1 MKNKGWIITLIVI
14 LAVLAIGLAVF
25 LIRALEG
32 RVNGMGFTFGY
43 NVSNEL
49 VVDETYDE
57 AFDEIFV
64 ESDASN
70 IIVKETNNNK
80 VSLTIYGD
88 KDKTIVEQN
97 GSKLD
102 IKTKAKKCFGICFN
116 LKMAKVEISVP
127 KDFVG
132 KLNLKNKY
140 GDTEVGYFEGATM
153 DIENNYGDIDVGA
166 VKTLKVK
173 EDCGN
178 VSIGK
183 VEDAVVKNNFG
194 DIKIDRVT
202 NYVDLKNSCGN
213 IKIDDCSLKKDS
225 YIEDNM
231 GDIKISS
238 LNKVYV
244 DAKTSLG
251 EVKVRNNYRDAEVTL
266 RIENDCGDIKV
277 EN

>member
-1 MKNKGWIITLIVI
+1 MKNKGWLITLIVI

-25 LIRALEG
+25 MIAALEG
-32 RVNGMGFTFGY
+32 RVNGMVFMFGY

-49 VVDETYDE
+49 VVAETYDGE
-57 AFDEIFV
+57 FDEIFV

-70 IIVKETNNNK
+70 IIIKETNESRVN
-80 VSLTIYGD
+80 LTIYGD
-88 KDKTIVEQN
+88 KDKTTVEQT

-116 LKMAKVEISVP
+116 MKMAKVEISIP
-127 KDFVG
+127 KDYAG

-140 GDTEVGYFEGATM
+140 GDTEVGYFEGASM

-166 VKTLKVK
+166 VKTLNVK

-178 VSIGK
+178 VSIGT

-213 IKIDDCSLKKDS
+213 IKINDCLLNEDS

-238 LNKVYV
+238 LNEVYV

-251 EVKVRNNYRDAEVTL
+251 DVKVRNNYRDAEVTL
-266 RIENDCGDIKV
+266 KIENDCGDIKV